1 MELKFSNTGN
11 DTNLSEI
18 KEVEDT
24 FGIKFPEEYVD
35 FLLKFNGGAPNK
47 VYFLEDDAD
56 IVFNFFLSLKN
67 SEFNVVEY
75 YNDLVLEQNLFPK
88 EIIPIAEDVFGNVI
102 CISCRVSDYGTVYFA
117 DHESNYDLSEISN
130 SFDFIINNLI
140 EEF

>member
-88 EIIPIAEDVFGNVI
+88 EIIPIAEDVFGNVDRK
-102 CISCRVSDYGTVYFA
+102 SVV
-117 DHESNYDLSEISN
+117 
-130 SFDFIINNLI
+130 
-140 EEF
+140 